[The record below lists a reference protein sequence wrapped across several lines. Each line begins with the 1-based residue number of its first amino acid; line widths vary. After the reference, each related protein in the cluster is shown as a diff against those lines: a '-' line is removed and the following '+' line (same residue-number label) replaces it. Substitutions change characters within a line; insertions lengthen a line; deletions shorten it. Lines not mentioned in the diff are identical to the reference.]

1 MGLVLTRTPY
11 RVSFLGG
18 GTDYPSWY
26 LENGGAV
33 LSTTIDKYCYVTIRQ
48 YPKSFGAS
56 FRIVWR
62 YIEHAEAIDDILN
75 PPVREVLKQF
85 GITDDTPLEIHYQ
98 GDLPTRS
105 GIGSSSSFAVGLAN
119 ALLALRGER
128 ADDHN
133 LALHAIELE
142 QNRLG
147 DTVGSQDQMAV
158 AYGGLNIFRFER
170 DGSIQRSAIE
180 IDDSTSARLEDH
192 LVIFYTGSRRRASR
206 IAETVV
212 QDMKSK
218 RSALQRMMS
227 MVEEAV
233 PILQDGRFEDFGAL
247 MHEAWMLKRSLS
259 SVVSNSHIDGIY
271 DRARA
276 AGAYGGKLMGAGSS
290 GFVAFIVP
298 PERRPAVI
306 SALATLRHVPVGL
319 DRTGTT
325 VLYAP

>member
-11 RVSFLGG
+11 RISFLGG
-18 GTDYPSWY
+18 GTDYPAWY

-33 LSTTIDKYCYVTIRQ
+33 LSTTIDKYCYVTVRQ
-48 YPKSFGAS
+48 YPES
-56 FRIVWR
+56 FRTGFRVVWR
-62 YIEHAEAIDDILN
+62 YIEHAEVIDDILN

-85 GITDDTPLEIHYQ
+85 GFTDDTPLEIHYQ
-98 GDLPTRS
+98 GDLPTRT
-105 GIGSSSSFAVGLAN
+105 GIGSSSSFAVGLVN
-119 ALLALRGER
+119 ALLALRGEK
-128 ADDHN
+128 ADSHT
-133 LALHAIELE
+133 LALNAIELE
-142 QNRLG
+142 QDKLG

-170 DGSIQRSAIE
+170 NGSIRRFAIEFDGSSSA
-180 IDDSTSARLEDH
+180 ALEDH

-212 QDMKSK
+212 HDMKSK
-218 RSALQRMMS
+218 RSALQRMMN

-233 PILQDGRFEDFGAL
+233 PILQDCRLEDFGVL

-259 SVVSNSHIDGIY
+259 PVVSNPHIDDIY

-276 AGAYGGKLMGAGSS
+276 AGAYGGKLLGAGSS
-290 GFVAFIVP
+290 GFVVFIVP

-306 SALATLRHVPVGL
+306 SALAPLRHVPVGL
-319 DRTGTT
+319 DRTGSTI
-325 VLYAP
+325 LYAP